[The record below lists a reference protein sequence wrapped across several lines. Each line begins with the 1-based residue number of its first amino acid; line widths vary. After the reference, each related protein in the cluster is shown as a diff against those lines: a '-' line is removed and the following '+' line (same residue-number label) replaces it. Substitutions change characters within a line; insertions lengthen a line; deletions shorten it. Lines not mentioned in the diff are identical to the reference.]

1 MKHMKHS
8 IGILVSAFAAQV
20 SAQTPVEVKLVEAF
34 EEDRGWCLDVR
45 GGPNNAGLIGGLRGE
60 TCHTYFSTVPTADQA
75 FNMENVH
82 ENNEFRMTGS
92 SDKCITLYEPAAGS
106 FVSLETCDGR
116 AAQKMTFDDAG
127 HIIAG
132 VMPELCLTMSDVVLP
147 GGGGRPLHLMRD
159 VTFEACD
166 TAIDDRQTW
175 ALRAEWTGPQEM
187 TAERPYAWNPNAP
200 LGTAMGAGAP
210 PPGGQ

>member
-1 MKHMKHS
+1 MKYMKRS
-8 IGILVSAFAAQV
+8 IGTLVIAFAASV
-20 SAQTPVEVKLVEAF
+20 SAQTSVEVKLIEAF

-45 GGPNNAGLIGGLRGE
+45 GAPHNAALIGGLRGE
-60 TCHTYFSTVPTADQA
+60 TCHTYYSNVPTADQA
-75 FNMENVH
+75 FNMENIH
-82 ENNEFRMTGS
+82 DNNEFRMTGF

-116 AAQKMTFDDAG
+116 AAQEMTFDDGG

-132 VMPELCLTMSDVVLP
+132 VMPELCLTMSDVVVP

-175 ALRAEWTGPQEM
+175 ELRAQWTGPQEM
-187 TAERPYAWNPNAP
+187 TAERPFAANQNASP
-200 LGTAMGAGAP
+200 AS
-210 PPGGQ
+210 GQ

>member
-1 MKHMKHS
+1 MKYMKRLTS
-8 IGILVSAFAAQV
+8 ILAVAFAISV
-20 SAQTPVEVKLVEAF
+20 SAQTSVEVKLIEAF

-45 GGPNNAGLIGGLRGE
+45 GAPHNAALIGGLRGE
-60 TCHTYFSTVPTADQA
+60 TCHTYYSNVPTADQA
-75 FNMENVH
+75 FNMENIH
-82 ENNEFRMTGS
+82 ENNEFRMIGF

-116 AAQKMTFDDAG
+116 AAQEMTFDDEG

-132 VMPELCLTMSDVVLP
+132 LMPGLCLTMSDVVLP

-175 ALRAEWTGPQEM
+175 ELRAQWTGPQEK
-187 TAERPYAWNPNAP
+187 TAEPAFAANLN
-200 LGTAMGAGAP
+200 AP
-210 PPGGQ
+210 PPVGQ